1 MRKILRPI
9 GIRGGMDVGSD
20 NRIHTTFSHNP
31 STLRLASQNPNLQ
44 NLPRPKGKD
53 DLATII
59 RNLIIAKPGSTFL
72 ARDYSGI
79 EAVLVG
85 FCASAPNYIRLSKI
99 DVHSFYT
106 AYALNQ
112 LDGRVGSND
121 LPLLSWDDAKLS
133 SRLAEIKK
141 EFKTDRN
148 ELYKHL
154 IHGANFAQ
162 QPKGAVEKIYKETGI
177 QYDVKKVATVMGI
190 YFELFPE
197 IKKWHHS
204 LLLQAERDGYL
215 RNPFGYIHRFSRVFS
230 YKKEAGKWKKEP
242 GDDSNRVIAFL
253 PQSTAAGIIKE
264 ALLRL
269 YFNRWEEAGQYLRL
283 QIHDECFTE
292 TPLELV
298 DKVDGVLKEEM
309 ERPIIEMRLPASYKM
324 GEYLTI
330 LTESKKGDRWGEMR

>member
-1 MRKILRPI
+1 MP
-9 GIRGGMDVGSD
+9 VGKD
-20 NRIHTTFSHNP
+20 GRVHCTYNHNP
-31 STLRLASQNPNLQ
+31 STLRLACQNPNMQ
-44 NLPRPKGKD
+44 QLPRPKGKE

-59 RNLIIAKPGSTFL
+59 RNLIVAGPGQIFL

-79 EAVLVG
+79 ESVLVG
-85 FCASAPNYIRLSKI
+85 YFANAPAHIRLSKI
-99 DVHSFYT
+99 DIHSFYT

-112 LDGRVGSND
+112 LDGRVKSAD
-121 LPLLSWDDAKLS
+121 LPLLSWDDEKLTA
-133 SRLAEIKK
+133 RLAEIKK
-141 EFKTDRN
+141 EFKTERN

-154 IHGANFAQ
+154 VHGANFAQ
-162 QPKGAVEKIYKETGI
+162 QPKGAAEKIYKETGI
-177 QYDVKKVATVMGI
+177 QFDLKKIQTVMGI

-215 RNPFGYIHRFSRVFS
+215 RNPFGYIHRFSRVFN

-269 YFNRWEEAGQYLRL
+269 YFNRFEEAGEYLRL
-283 QIHDECFTE
+283 QIHDEVFTE
-292 TPLELV
+292 TPVELV
-298 DKVDGVLKEEM
+298 DKVDMVLKEEM
-309 ERPIIEMRLPASYKM
+309 ERPIVEMRLPASYKM

-330 LTESKKGDRWGEMR
+330 LTESKQGNRWGGMI